1 VQGVPSTRR
10 LRGSRDCPQMENPT
24 ERPYEIDH
32 ISRRGQSLC
41 WDLDGNIAEAADKA
55 RAERRYAG
63 WDAALTD
70 SAVEC

>member
-1 VQGVPSTRR
+1 
-10 LRGSRDCPQMENPT
+10 MENPT

>member
-1 VQGVPSTRR
+1 
-10 LRGSRDCPQMENPT
+10 MENPT

-32 ISRRGQSLC
+32 ISCRGQSLC
-41 WDLDGNIAEAADKA
+41 WDLDGSIAEAADEP